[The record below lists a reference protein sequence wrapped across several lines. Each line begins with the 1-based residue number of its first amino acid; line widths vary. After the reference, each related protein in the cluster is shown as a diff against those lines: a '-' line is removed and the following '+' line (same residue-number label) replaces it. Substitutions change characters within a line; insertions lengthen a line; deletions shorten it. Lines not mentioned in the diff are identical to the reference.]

1 MKKWM
6 FISLL
11 SVFMYLLGTGLG
23 SCDIPTGGRNT
34 VNNND
39 DNKNSNNDN
48 PGDDDETSE
57 DDGDIQL
64 LILQVYGTSDKAD
77 KTDGAVSHSFI
88 ELYNNGEADVDLT
101 GYSLQYS
108 EGGTDWTKFDLE
120 GTAKAKCSF
129 LILGKSHNTAPRLNI
144 PNAHADQSWDI
155 TLSNKNFKICLIKS
169 TETLTVQNPFDTD
182 SAGTK
187 ADGYVDM
194 FGSIDND
201 SADLPPEEITVT
213 IDGFEGEPGVY
224 LSKQKSARRKTLNDT
239 DNNKNDFEAV
249 DFRAPSKG
257 ISDEELVY
265 YGPKNTARGQWDPVY
280 IPPVVIEPPEDN
292 SFLVFNASDAE
303 SGLPVIKIDTKGQG
317 IPVREE
323 YTPGSYTSK
332 HIFDWI
338 GGVDFVLYDKAGV
351 KLLDGVTEMKGRGNS
366 TWNLE
371 KKPYNLKLGTK
382 APVLGMPSHKR
393 WALLANHYD
402 RSLLRTE
409 IAIKL
414 GEIFDHMAWHSHAEP
429 VAFFMNGAY
438 QGAYQIIE
446 NIKIDKNRVDIDDIS
461 ANNPGG
467 GYILEIDQRKGEDF
481 NFTTTNGVIF
491 CASDPDDV
499 LEDIIPGENRTVFAK
514 IQADVQAAEN
524 ALYGDNF
531 ANPQT
536 GYRKYLDAASF
547 IDWYLV
553 NEITKNPDAIFYSS
567 VYIYYDPD
575 KELYCMGPI
584 WDFDISLGNA
594 SGAPS
599 LSYSSSAS
607 GFYVKNAYNTGGG
620 FSWPPVPQKQSNW
633 LYRLFQDPWFVS
645 QVKARWNEKKAEL
658 ALTAFIDQ
666 QAADLENA
674 QKVNFRKWNILNSSF
689 GYGVLATGSA
699 ATYAAQVAYVKNF
712 LTQRVAWLDT
722 AINGL

>member
-1 MKKWM
+1 MKNSGTMLKKLA
-6 FISLL
+6 SLL
-11 SVFMYLLGTGLG
+11 AALVLLPVLALLPSACGTPLDG
-23 SCDIPTGGRNT
+23 N
-34 VNNND
+34 
-39 DNKNSNNDN
+39 NKNTT
-48 PGDDDETSE
+48 E
-57 DDGDIQL
+57 IKL
-64 LILQVYGTSDKAD
+64 LILQAYGTGD

-108 EGGTDWTKFDLE
+108 QGGTDWTKLNLE

-129 LILGKSHNTAPRLNI
+129 LVLGNKQNTAPRLDI
-144 PNAHADQSWDI
+144 PDAHADQHWDL

-169 TETLTVQNPFDTD
+169 TETLTVENPFDSD
-182 SAGTK
+182 GAGTT

-201 SADLPPEEITVT
+201 SADLPAEEITVF

-224 LSKQKSARRKTLNDT
+224 LSKQKSARRKTLDDT

-249 DFRAPSKG
+249 DFRVPDKG
-257 ISDEELVY
+257 ITNEELVY
-265 YGPKNTARGQWDPVY
+265 YGPKNSASDQWNPVY
-280 IPPVVIEPPEDN
+280 VPPEEIEQPADN
-292 SFLVFNASDAE
+292 RFLVFNESDAE
-303 SGLPVIKIDTKGQG
+303 SGLPVIKIDTKGQS

-323 YTPGSYTSK
+323 YTPGSFTSK

-338 GGVDFVLYDKAGV
+338 GEVEFALYDKNGD
-351 KLLDGVTEMKGRGNS
+351 KLLEGVTEMKGRGNS

-382 APVLGMPSHKR
+382 ASVLDMPSHKR

-414 GEIFDHMAWHSHAEP
+414 AEIFDGMAWHSHAEP

-446 NIKIDKNRVDIDDIS
+446 NIKIDGNRVDIDDIS
-461 ANNPGG
+461 ADNPDG

-481 NFTTTNGVIF
+481 NFTTSNGVIF
-491 CASDPDDV
+491 CSSDPDDV
-499 LEDIIPGENRTVFAK
+499 LEDIIPGEERTVFAR
-514 IQADVQAAEN
+514 IQADVQAAED
-524 ALYGDNF
+524 ALYGTNF
-531 ANPQT
+531 ANPDT
-536 GYRKYLDAASF
+536 GYRKYLDVDSF

-567 VYIYYDPD
+567 VYIYYDPE

-594 SGAPS
+594 AGAPS
-599 LSYSSSAS
+599 SSYSSAAS

-620 FSWPPVPQKQSNW
+620 FDYTTWPWTQTPQKQSNW
-633 LYRLFQDPWFVS
+633 LYRLFQDPWFAAR
-645 QVKARWNEKKAEL
+645 VKERWNGKKAEL

-666 QAADLENA
+666 RAAYLEKA
-674 QKVNFRKWNILNSSF
+674 QQVNFRKWNILNSNF

-699 ATYAAQVAYVKNF
+699 TTYAAQVAYVKNF
-712 LTQRVAWLDT
+712 LTQRVTWLDT
-722 AINGL
+722 NINGL